1 MNWITITDGRITVTV
16 PYQSYLDLFRRNG
29 FSEVIEEV
37 KSNDDRRTV
46 TNKQRKVSTKKEI
59 PVSK

>member
-37 KSNDDRRTV
+37 KSNDDRRTI

>member
-46 TNKQRKVSTKKEI
+46 TYKQRKVSTKKEI

>member
-16 PYQSYLDLFRRNG
+16 PYQSYLDLFRRKG

>member
-46 TNKQRKVSTKKEI
+46 TNKQRKVSTKK
-59 PVSK
+59 